1 MAGNPMY
8 ELTTAYP
15 EVLKYYGLLSGS
27 AFTLS
32 YSVMGIFAGRIS
44 DNVTSRKNL
53 LALACIVMSATS
65 LLTGSIDSFLV
76 LVVMRFILGLS

>member
-1 MAGNPMY
+1 
-8 ELTTAYP
+8 
-15 EVLKYYGLLSGS
+15 LLSGA

-65 LLTGSIDSFLV
+65 LLTGAVDSFLV
-76 LVVMRFILGLS
+76 FVVMRFILGFS